1 MKRILLLLCTLS
13 LAASGA
19 MSQQPE
25 SGVGSG
31 KEVGFGPGRP
41 GIPSPRPG
49 IGPSLWATYTVE
61 GEEFS
66 VNLPIW
72 PAMTTT
78 KVARK
83 GDGKHRLERQLKTSS
98 LGVFYSIEVFENPE
112 PRQSLEDFIAEK
124 NANSEYDP
132 ATERSRPINGF
143 IGKEYSSRNKTSPAV
158 VQFFATENR
167 LFRFAASGSGESGP
181 EVKQFFSSIKL
192 GEKTGGIKVSDGPGP
207 SVFRGDEVDEKPR
220 LITKPEPIYT
230 EDARRE
236 HISGVVILKVI
247 FSATGE
253 VTNIRV
259 VSGLSHGLTD
269 QAIGAAKKIKF
280 IPATKDGKP
289 VSMWMQL
296 EYNFN
301 L

>member
-1 MKRILLLLCTLS
+1 MKRSLFLLCTLS

-25 SGVGSG
+25 SGVGPG
-31 KEVGFGPGRP
+31 RGAGIGPGRP
-41 GIPSPRPG
+41 GI
-49 IGPSLWATYTVE
+49 GPWLWETYTVK

-66 VNLPIW
+66 VRLPIS

-78 KVARK
+78 RVSRK
-83 GDGKHRLERQLKTSS
+83 GDGKDRLERQLKTSL

-124 NANSEYDP
+124 NANLEYDP
-132 ATERSRPINGF
+132 ATERSLVINGF
-143 IGKEYSSRNKTSPAV
+143 AGKEYSSQNKTSPAV
-158 VQFFATENR
+158 AQFFATENR
-167 LFRFAASGSGESGP
+167 LFRFVASGLDVNGP

-192 GEKTGGIKVSDGPGP
+192 GKETGGIEISDGPGKTI
-207 SVFRGDEVDEKPR
+207 FTGREVDVKPR
-220 LITKPEPIYT
+220 LLSKPEPAYT
-230 EDARRE
+230 EEARRE
-236 HISGVVILKVI
+236 QISGVVVLKVV

-259 VSGLSHGLTD
+259 VAGLPHGLTE
-269 QAIGAAKKIKF
+269 QAIASAKKIKF
-280 IPATKDGKP
+280 VPAMKNEKP

>member
-1 MKRILLLLCTLS
+1 MNRILLLLCTLS

-25 SGVGSG
+25 RGV
-31 KEVGFGPGRP
+31 GPGRGG
-41 GIPSPRPG
+41 GIGSGRSG
-49 IGPSLWATYTVE
+49 IGPWLWETYTVK

-66 VNLPIW
+66 VRLPIS

-83 GDGKHRLERQLKTSS
+83 GDGKDRLERQLKTSL
-98 LGVFYSIEVFENPE
+98 LGVFYTIEVFENPE

-124 NANSEYDP
+124 NANSEYEP
-132 ATERSRPINGF
+132 ATERSLTINGF
-143 IGKEYSSRNKTSPAV
+143 VGKEYSSRNKTSPAV
-158 VQFFATENR
+158 VQFFATEDR
-167 LFRFAASGSGESGP
+167 LFRFAASGLDVSGP

-192 GEKTGGIKVSDGPGP
+192 GKETAGIEVSDGPGKTI
-207 SVFRGDEVDEKPR
+207 FTGREVDVKPR
-220 LITKPEPIYT
+220 LLAKPEPTYT
-230 EDARRE
+230 EDARRNQ
-236 HISGVVILKVI
+236 ISGVVILKVV

-259 VSGLSHGLTD
+259 VSGLPHGLTE
-269 QAIGAAKKIKF
+269 QSISAAKKIKF

-289 VSMWMQL
+289 ASMWMQL
-296 EYNFN
+296 EYNFIP
-301 L
+301 